1 MGKKIFVN
9 PDNENQSVEIEGC
22 KLDKKPASL
31 IEGLRRTK
39 RDNVLKRSLN
49 SET

>member
-22 KLDKKPASL
+22 KLDKKQD
-31 IEGLRRTK
+31 K
-39 RDNVLKRSLN
+39 
-49 SET
+49 

>member
-22 KLDKKPASL
+22 KLDKKQSTL
-31 IEGLRRTK
+31 KDTLNLR
-39 RDNVLKRSLN
+39 
-49 SET
+49 